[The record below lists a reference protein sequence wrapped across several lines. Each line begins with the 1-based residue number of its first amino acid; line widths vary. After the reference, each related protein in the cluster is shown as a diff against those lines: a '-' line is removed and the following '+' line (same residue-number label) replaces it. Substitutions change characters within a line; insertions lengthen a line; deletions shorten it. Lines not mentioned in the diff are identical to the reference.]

1 MLMALPK
8 GWWKG
13 KRCARCSERFKD
25 EDDVKIGYRL
35 GYGFYICAKCEK
47 NFYSWRYRNAKR

>member
-1 MLMALPK
+1 MALPK

-13 KRCARCSERFKD
+13 KRCSRCFKRFKD

-47 NFYSWRYRNAKR
+47 NFYGWRYRNAKR